1 MRVRQQVPLWRL
13 LLPCLLPA
21 FALINFFALRT
32 YSWRGLPNI
41 RQVSAE
47 TAAQDAIDAA
57 SARAE
62 GIAPA
67 GLLRSAHLAPVTAS
81 STTDWDPKD
90 LVGRGLRLQGV
101 DAEGPAGVPEGRGC
115 FPDNYPACQ
124 AGKEWP
130 KAAQP
135 SRGCLVELFRRP
147 EPIVRSRTSL
157 KSIEVS
163 YLNMPERIPK
173 HKTPP
178 KCADTDE
185 WMKDPIGR
193 PIQASTALLLQRAL
207 EVGHP
212 HNGIMDP
219 SYRLPAR
226 SCTKPVPKIMHFVW
240 FCKPLPDRVAKR
252 VIDFA
257 IMNPSWRIMILVDV
271 ALNAEEAKLLSAPEV
286 VNRPGG
292 AIIVH
297 FLASYT
303 DEFRNMDILRHIRDR
318 SHDPRHLHVCAGM
331 SDVARLEVEF
341 TWTVTS
347 FRIAPGMT
355 TATCSDGLLFPT
367 RFAES
372 TSSTRLW
379 ALTED
384 PGFWTSR
391 WMPSGKTAWAS
402 ATACPRVVLD
412 RRLSQWPSSDTTV
425 QTSASLGSSSST
437 TRRSKSCRT

>member
-1 MRVRQQVPLWRL
+1 
-13 LLPCLLPA
+13 
-21 FALINFFALRT
+21 
-32 YSWRGLPNI
+32 
-41 RQVSAE
+41 
-47 TAAQDAIDAA
+47 
-57 SARAE
+57 
-62 GIAPA
+62 
-67 GLLRSAHLAPVTAS
+67 
-81 STTDWDPKD
+81 
-90 LVGRGLRLQGV
+90 V

-226 SCTKPVPKIMHFVW
+226 SCTKPVPRIMHFVW

-331 SDVARLEVEF
+331 SDVARLEVLHTYGGIYMDSDF
-341 TWTVTS
+341 IPNRPWDDYGDM
-347 FRIAPGMT
+347 FRWPFVSHKVCGVNIINSIMGFDRRSGFLDFALDAFRENCLGFRNCMPEGGAGPPFIAM
-355 TATCSDGLLFPT
+355 AILRYNSSDIGLIGQQF
-367 RFAES
+367 FHDS
-372 TSSTRLW
+372 KKQVVSH
-379 ALTED
+379 LTENSW
-384 PGFWTSR
+384 GQR
-391 WMPSGKTAWAS
+391 
-402 ATACPRVVLD
+402 
-412 RRLSQWPSSDTTV
+412 
-425 QTSASLGSSSST
+425 
-437 TRRSKSCRT
+437 